1 MKMTK
6 YIACDLGAESGRVVL
21 GTIENGQLSLQ
32 EIHRFPTGAF
42 AFGDSL
48 RWNLPQI
55 FLEIKSGVRKAAQ
68 IAPDAKSLSFDS
80 WGVDYVL
87 ISQSEPMIGLPFHY
101 RDARNEIAQHRVL
114 ELLGR
119 DAIFSETG
127 LQFLDFNTIYQLSA
141 HQENQPEL
149 LRAADTFLTIADY
162 LAWLFCG
169 REAIE
174 VSLASTTQLY
184 NPQTRTWSDK
194 LIEKLDLPRD
204 IFPEIVASGTI
215 LGDVKPLIA
224 RELGL
229 REDVRVL
236 ATCSHDTG
244 AAVAAVPANNEN
256 GGENWAYLSSGTWS
270 LLGVELENPIINDA
284 VLAADFTNEIGY
296 GHSVRFLKNIVGL
309 WIVQECRRSWASENI
324 EYSYDDLTQMARD
337 ADGFKSF
344 IRPDDARFGKPD
356 NMPAKIQDF
365 CRETGQPIP
374 QSVSEIVRCVL
385 ESLALLYGET
395 LDVLRELTGKTI
407 DTLHIVGGGS
417 QNTLLNELASNATGL
432 RVLAGPVEATAIGN
446 IGIQAIALSHLENL
460 DSLRHMVRGS
470 FEVQEYAPSNESAWH
485 HARERFASL
494 EKD

>member
-1 MKMTK
+1 MTTR

-21 GTIENGQLSLQ
+21 GTIENDQLSLQ
-32 EIHRFPTGAF
+32 EIHRFSTGAF

-55 FLEIKSGVRKAAQ
+55 FAELKIGVRKAAQ
-68 IAPDAKSLSFDS
+68 IAPDFQSLSFDS

-87 ISQSEPMIGLPFHY
+87 INSGEPMIGLPFHY

-141 HQENQPEL
+141 HQVSQPEL
-149 LRAADTFLTIADY
+149 LRAADKFLTIADY

-169 REAIE
+169 RAAIE

-184 NPQTRTWSDK
+184 NPRTRTWSDS
-194 LIEKLDLPRD
+194 LIEKLDLPHQL
-204 IFPEIVASGTI
+204 FPEIVSSGTV
-215 LGDVKPLIA
+215 LGDVKPQLA
-224 RELGL
+224 RDLGL
-229 REDVRVL
+229 RDGVQVL

-244 AAVAAVPANNEN
+244 AAVSAVPAVDEN

-270 LLGVELENPIINDA
+270 LLGVELDKPIINDA

-309 WIVQECRRSWASENI
+309 WIVQECRRSWAQDGI
-324 EYSYDDLTQMARD
+324 EYSYGDLTQMARE
-337 ADGFKSF
+337 ADGFQCF

-356 NMPAKIQDF
+356 NMPQKIQDF
-365 CRETGQPIP
+365 CRETEQPIP
-374 QSVSEIVRCVL
+374 QTAGEIIRCVL

-395 LDVLRELTGKTI
+395 LFILRELTGKNI
-407 DTLHIVGGGS
+407 ETLHIVGGGS

-446 IGIQAIALSHLENL
+446 IGIQAIALGHLKNL
-460 DSLRHMVRGS
+460 DAMREVVRTS
-470 FEVQEYAPSNESAWH
+470 FQVQEYQPSNDAAWKT
-485 HARERFASL
+485 ARARFA
-494 EKD
+494 KINH